1 MKDQDFQKRAGSMM
15 IILGWIVGLGLLSMF
30 FSDYLADQA
39 NPNQQVL
46 MQVKDGIKE
55 VILQRNRAGHYVAN
69 GLINQQPVTFILDTG
84 ATHISIP
91 AHIARQIGLQA
102 GVAMPVQTANGAIDV
117 YATELDSVDI
127 GGIELK
133 QVRANINPYMP
144 MDEVLLGMSFLKHLN
159 FSQQGEKLL
168 IRQP

>member
-1 MKDQDFQKRAGSMM
+1 MENQDFQKRAGSMM
-15 IILGWIVGLGLLSMF
+15 IILGWIGGLGLLSVF

-39 NPNQQVL
+39 NPNQQVA
-46 MQVKDGIKE
+46 MQIREGVKE
-55 VILQRNRAGHYVAN
+55 VILQRNGAGHYVAN
-69 GLINQQPVTFILDTG
+69 GLINRQAVTFILDTG

-102 GVAMPVQTANGAIDV
+102 GIAMPVQTANGAIVV
-117 YATELDSVDI
+117 YATELDSVDL

-133 QVRANINPYMP
+133 QVRASINPYMP
-144 MDEVLLGMSFLKHLN
+144 TDEVLLGMSFLKHLN
-159 FSQQGEKLL
+159 FSQQGDQLL